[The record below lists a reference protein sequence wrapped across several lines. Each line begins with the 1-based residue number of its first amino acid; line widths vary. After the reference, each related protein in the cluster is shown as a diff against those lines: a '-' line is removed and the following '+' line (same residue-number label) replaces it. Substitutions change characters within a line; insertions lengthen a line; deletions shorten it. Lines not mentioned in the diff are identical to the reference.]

1 MAMVIRYERPYSYS
15 AHWARRLA
23 SFGLLVF
30 LAAALSHR
38 FGPLTTPHFLVF
50 AGIGAAL
57 SLLAVVLALIG
68 IVRLW
73 QVGARGG
80 KAAFAA
86 LILSALP
93 LGVAGYAAQAYFSRP
108 MIYDVTTDPFSSPP
122 WLKVPVANQD
132 FLARPAVTLRDR
144 EIQAAAYPELT
155 GRRYEG
161 ALDRVLQ
168 GVRKVAEEQG
178 IVFTEESG
186 LENVIAD
193 LEDLAV
199 KPDAAKPGTPSP
211 DVDAPDA
218 GESVITVVPVPSAR
232 PLEEG
237 LLPRIGGPNDVLL
250 QGQWRSL
257 VFGFRFDI
265 AIRLREEEE
274 TALVDMRVA
283 SRYGSHDLGLGAA
296 FAERYLKALDAELL
310 GIAGD

>member
-15 AHWARRLA
+15 AYWARRLA
-23 SFGLLVF
+23 AFALVLF
-30 LAAALSHR
+30 LAASLSHR
-38 FGPLTTPHFLVF
+38 FGPLTTPHFVAL
-50 AGIGAAL
+50 AGISAAAAL
-57 SLLAVVLALIG
+57 LGVLLALIG
-68 IVRLW
+68 LVRLW

-80 KAAFAA
+80 KAAFSA
-86 LILSALP
+86 LLLSALP
-93 LGVAGYAAQAYFSRP
+93 LGIAGYAGYAYFTRP

-122 WLKVPVANQD
+122 WLKVPIANQD
-132 FLARPAVTLRDR
+132 FLPRPPVTLADR
-144 EIQAAAYPELT
+144 EIQEVAYPGLT

-168 GVRKVAEEQG
+168 GVRKVAEEQD

-199 KPDAAKPGTPSP
+199 KPSP
-211 DVDAPDA
+211 DAS
-218 GESVITVVPVPSAR
+218 GESEIAVIPIPSERPV
-232 PLEEG
+232 EEG
-237 LLPRIGGPNDVLL
+237 LLPSAGGPNDVLL
-250 QGQWRSL
+250 QGEWRSML
-257 VFGFRFDI
+257 FGFRFDLS
-265 AIRLREEEE
+265 IRLREEEE

-283 SRYGSHDLGLGAA
+283 SRYGPHDLGLGAA